1 MAFTMSTGVG
11 ERVNVVMKLF
21 ANGLPKFTQL
31 RIYIHYSFDITTD
44 L

>member
-1 MAFTMSTGVG
+1 MAFTMNTGVG
-11 ERVNVVMKLF
+11 ERVNVVKLF
-21 ANGLPKFTQL
+21 ANDLPKFTQL